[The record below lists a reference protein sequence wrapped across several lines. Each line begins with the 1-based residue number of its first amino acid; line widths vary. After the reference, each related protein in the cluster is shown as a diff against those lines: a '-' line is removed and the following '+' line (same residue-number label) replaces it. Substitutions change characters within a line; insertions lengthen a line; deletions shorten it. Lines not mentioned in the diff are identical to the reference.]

1 MYLCWGKIAFGHH
14 AFSTF
19 SWLQTECG
27 ENDRNR
33 KEMYTRISDFG
44 KPTRLKNNIFLTYV
58 EELRGR
64 RNCIVIHFDKKVSS
78 NKKSRC
84 QIATWHRSWR
94 EYVNTRVKDSVFV
107 NPPVLGHYLIRSSY
121 LQIKVCVYPMDTRQ
135 NALMFVQIWRLRCLQ

>member
-1 MYLCWGKIAFGHH
+1 MYLYWGKIAFGHH
-14 AFSTF
+14 ALSTF
-19 SWLQTECG
+19 VWWKWQESE
-27 ENDRNR
+27 RNVHPDIWFW
-33 KEMYTRISDFG
+33 ETYTV
-44 KPTRLKNNIFLTYV
+44 KKQHFLTYV

>member
-1 MYLCWGKIAFGHH
+1 MYLYWSKIAFGHH
-14 AFSTF
+14 ALSTF
-19 SWLQTECG
+19 VWWKWQESE
-27 ENDRNR
+27 RNVHPDIWFW
-33 KEMYTRISDFG
+33 ETYTV
-44 KPTRLKNNIFLTYV
+44 KKQHFLTYV